1 MFFTMQLH
9 HEVLLDPEYF
19 GQHLKPEIRRK
30 LREEVEG
37 TVTGKHGIVIAVMD
51 TTDDQEMGRGIIEYE
66 TGKASFMVS
75 FKAIVFRPFTH
86 EVIDAVVTVVN
97 EHGFFAQAGPPNFRA
112 FVSRH
117 HMQDDM
123 HFEAS
128 ADMWVSEDEEVEVKK
143 GCIVR
148 MRIMNLTI
156 NRGGIVRSSSF
167 GDEKRPSSLMP
178 LCRILSPRSPTA
190 TQESSK
196 RPTTPDEPS
205 QKLKTTAPLELV
217 VLQVDSGLQLSDGTP
232 DLVMDRWSTD
242 LFGAP
247 ERLTDGRVAVAR
259 LKGMPSPCVLERAS
273 RLLT

>member
-156 NRGGIVRSSSF
+156 NRGGIDSV
-167 GDEKRPSSLMP
+167 
-178 LCRILSPRSPTA
+178 A
-190 TQESSK
+190 TI
-196 RPTTPDEPS
+196 
-205 QKLKTTAPLELV
+205 A
-217 VLQVDSGLQLSDGTP
+217 DSYTGVIEAAD
-232 DLVMDRWSTD
+232 D
-242 LFGAP
+242 A
-247 ERLTDGRVAVAR
+247 
-259 LKGMPSPCVLERAS
+259 
-273 RLLT
+273 